1 MAISTALPIA
11 LNTVETEL
19 GLSGTTSLLDCFA
32 AANPYGFDATYG
44 TSGSDNLQAF
54 RGYDDSVTLTGAS
67 LGYNAGSAASAC
79 AASATTYYI
88 DNGGTFNGCSRIYN
102 NSSGTSKASTG
113 YYSNGSVS
121 AFWNSTTEVL
131 TGFPSC

>member
-1 MAISTALPIA
+1 MAISTSLPIS
-11 LNTVETEL
+11 LNQVETEL

-32 AANPYGFDATYG
+32 NANSYGFDATYG
-44 TSGSDNLQAF
+44 TIDSDNLQAF
-54 RGYDDSVTLTGAS
+54 RGYDDSITLTGTS
-67 LGYNAGSAASAC
+67 IGYSVSSAASAC
-79 AASATTYYI
+79 VASSSTKYI

-102 NSSGTSKASTG
+102 DSAGTSKASTG